1 MGRAVA
7 AAAAAWRMSARG
19 RIFAQTGSSKQA
31 SAGTIVSQLRKERL
45 PLRISVPWKRTIT
58 PPAACLVMRGP
69 KPNHF
74 LIGGSG
80 YVGDGEAGW
89 KTIARL
95 VAALERNEIKS
106 LERPI
111 CWRGSRKKKG
121 GGPLYHF

>member
-1 MGRAVA
+1 MHRVSYNYGR
-7 AAAAAWRMSARG
+7 
-19 RIFAQTGSSKQA
+19 T
-31 SAGTIVSQLRKERL
+31 ER
-45 PLRISVPWKRTIT
+45 RE
-58 PPAACLVMRGP
+58 AC
-69 KPNHF
+69 NHF

-121 GGPLYHF
+121 EDPSTIFKKRTAWSFVGTLLGW